1 MKKVLKNYAACL
13 ILGFVFIISA
23 ALFAPIWNFWDGC
36 PWKDWGKQIINII
49 IAACIVLYLA
59 LYLAKKLTKGKR
71 VIKVLTIVEFAILSL
86 IALGC
91 IFSQFK
97 IINIQGAC
105 QVFGLALWTRG
116 TIELFRAYYHRADSK
131 EYYPVWYLGISI
143 VMVTLGTWCFVKP
156 FIQDIVILWLFVAL
170 LFTTGV
176 ILLILG
182 FNNKP
187 PKVASEKPEKKKKN

>member
-1 MKKVLKNYAACL
+1 M
-13 ILGFVFIISA
+13 
-23 ALFAPIWNFWDGC
+23 
-36 PWKDWGKQIINII
+36 PW
-49 IAACIVLYLA
+49 
-59 LYLAKKLTKGKR
+59 
-71 VIKVLTIVEFAILSL
+71 
-86 IALGC
+86 
-91 IFSQFK
+91 
-97 IINIQGAC
+97 
-105 QVFGLALWTRG
+105 RG

>member
-1 MKKVLKNYAACL
+1 MKKFLKNYLACL
-13 ILGFVFIISA
+13 TVGIIFILA
-23 ALFAPIWNFWDGC
+23 AVIFAPIWDFWDSC

-49 IAACIVLYLA
+49 IAACIVCYLA
-59 LYLAKKLTKGKR
+59 FYLVKKLKYGKR

-97 IINIQGAC
+97 VINIQGAC

-116 TIELFRAYYHRADSK
+116 SIELFRGYYHRADSK
-131 EYYPVWYLGISI
+131 EYYPVWYLAISI
-143 VMVTLGTWCFVKP
+143 AMVTFGTWCFVKP
-156 FIQDIVILWLFVAL
+156 FIQDIIILWIFVSLLFVC
-170 LFTTGV
+170 G
-176 ILLILG
+176 ILLLVLG

-187 PKVASEKPEKKKKN
+187 LKKVNNSKSSNNK